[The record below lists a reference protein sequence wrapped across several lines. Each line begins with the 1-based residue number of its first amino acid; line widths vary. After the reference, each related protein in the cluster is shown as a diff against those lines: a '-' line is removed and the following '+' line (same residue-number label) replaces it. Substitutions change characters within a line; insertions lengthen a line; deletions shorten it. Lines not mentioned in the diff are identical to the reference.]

1 MKKKTVKLVSAVVV
15 LGVLSGTYVG
25 VKSYVAAQEEKES
38 EASDKSVELVSIE
51 SDDVT
56 SVSFTAGD
64 SEVEF
69 DKSDDTWTNKSDS
82 NFPVNQDTVD
92 SAVKGVASLT
102 ADQEITDV
110 DDLSKYDLDDP
121 QNTIT
126 LSTDDG
132 DTVLEIGME
141 SSSQY
146 YVKKADEDDKVYLV
160 SSSSIEPFMGDLYD
174 FAQSGTFPS
183 ITTATITDVNVDK
196 DDAYE
201 LTEDEDSLFWNV
213 TDGTNTEKAD
223 STSAGNV
230 TSAIGS
236 LSYDKFVDYNCTDD
250 SKYGFD
256 DPYAVITVKYTE
268 EEEVESDDDDSS
280 DDTDSESTDSTDSED
295 TSDDSTDADSEDTSD
310 DSTDADSEDTLD
322 DSSTDS
328 DSDDSDETETVTV
341 DKTLTIYIGDETGE
355 DRYIKVN
362 DSNEVYTI
370 SSDSLT
376 EITDK
381 KAEDFYSLTVNYI
394 SRSDIDS
401 FDMTDANGSHE
412 VTITRVTTKDSD
424 DEDAEETTTT
434 TYKYDGTEIEESDF
448 TTLYNK
454 VINLTAQ
461 KRLTDEYNPEND
473 PTYTFVFKK
482 TDGTEVTEKIY
493 EYDTNFYAA
502 VVGDK
507 VYLINKMNIKEL
519 TEAYDTFVNGDTDT
533 EESTDSEDTT
543 SDDSTD
549 TSSDDSTTEKT
560 E

>member
-126 LSTDDG
+126 LTTDDG
-132 DTVLEIGME
+132 DTVLQIGME

-146 YVKKADEDDKVYLV
+146 YVKKSDEDDKVYLV

-174 FAQSGTFPS
+174 FAESGTFPS
-183 ITTATITDVNVDK
+183 ITTATITDVKVDK